1 MDGNTGMD
9 TNAGRMPPEI
19 RAYIGLGSNLHDPAG
34 QLTRAF
40 AALNA
45 LPACRLL
52 RRSALYRSRPL
63 GPAGQPDYVNAVAAV
78 ATRLGPAALLAA
90 LQDIEYRQGRRRE
103 GAVRWGPRVLD
114 LDLLLYGEETICS
127 PQLQVPHP
135 ELARREFVLYPLQ
148 EIAPQLVVPGLGRL
162 AELVRRCPR
171 RGLERLSE
179 SAIALHAIPDSPD
192 PVIEPVDGRTQAH

>member
-1 MDGNTGMD
+1 MDGDTGMD
-9 TNAGRMPPEI
+9 TNAGRMPPEVL
-19 RAYIGLGSNLHDPAG
+19 AYIGLGSNLHDPVA

-40 AALNA
+40 AALDA
-45 LPACRLL
+45 LSGSRLL

-78 ATRLGPAALLAA
+78 ATRLAPAALLAA
-90 LQDIEYRQGRRRE
+90 LQAIEYRQGRRRE

-114 LDLLLYGEETICS
+114 LDLLLYGEQTICS

-135 ELARREFVLYPLQ
+135 GLARREFVLYPLQ

-171 RGLERLSE
+171 RGLERLPESGAVLHSISE
-179 SAIALHAIPDSPD
+179 SSD
-192 PVIEPVDGRTQAH
+192 PVTNPDDGRTQAH